1 MARDSETPVT
11 DTAAVAER
19 YAAWVGEALE
29 LAARTSGSDDVP
41 VGAVV
46 IGADNVVIGRG
57 RNVRERLGDPTG
69 HAEIIALREAAAAIG
84 SWRLDGATL
93 VATLEP
99 CVMCAGAAIAARVER
114 IVFGAWDPKAG
125 ACGSVWDLV
134 RDPLALHQVEVVGGV
149 RAHESATLLMDFFE
163 HRRDAAADGR
173 ETGRREDR

>member
-11 DTAAVAER
+11 DGADVAQR

-41 VGAVV
+41 VGALV
-46 IGADNVVIGRG
+46 IGADDVVIGRG
-57 RNVRERLGDPTG
+57 RNVREQLGDPTG
-69 HAEIIALREAAAAIG
+69 HAEIMALREAAAAVG

-99 CVMCAGAAIAARVER
+99 CVMCAGAAVAARIER
-114 IVFGAWDPKAG
+114 IVFGAWDHKAG

-134 RDPLALHQVEVVGGV
+134 RDPLALHRIEVVGGV
-149 RAHESATLLMDFFE
+149 RAPESARLLMDFFE
-163 HRRDAAADGR
+163 RRREAAPDGQDSR
-173 ETGRREDR
+173 WREDR

>member
-57 RNVRERLGDPTG
+57 RNVREQLGDPTG
-69 HAEIIALREAAAAIG
+69 HAEIMALREAAAAIG

-99 CVMCAGAAIAARVER
+99 CVMCAGAALSARIGRLVYGAA
-114 IVFGAWDPKAG
+114 DLKAG
-125 ACGSVWDLV
+125 ASASLYNVLADPRLNHNPPVAHGVLARECGELIT
-134 RDPLALHQVEVVGGV
+134 A
-149 RAHESATLLMDFFE
+149 FFTE
-163 HRRDAAADGR
+163 RRR
-173 ETGRREDR
+173 